1 MAIPVCLQLFEAMES
16 VLGPEEVSSID
27 PDRVFRNKLLMRN
40 DVAEYNQMVKTM
52 VKDLILKETNDFR
65 RVQAMLKGP
74 GKPSLIRSDEEG
86 FLAKEFPKLV
96 KHLKEMN
103 MLPAIAFAF
112 NRQYCVRRCTGIRDM
127 YEGRIENYLNSD
139 EGKERAKDELK
150 KEKREKKKLNDKP
163 QLNATDCSDET
174 SDRKSAE
181 KLLRLGDAKLSRTKA
196 MKMDGVDDG
205 SGPPGWGL
213 EQLNDVYGK
222 FPWGTLV
229 TKHNLGKQDADFIM
243 ERLKGNAQED
253 FEECLPYGMMSENGE
268 KSIF

>member
-1 MAIPVCLQLFEAMES
+1 MAIPGCLQLFEALES

-27 PDRVFRNKLLMRN
+27 PDRVFGNKLLKRN
-40 DVAEYNQMVKTM
+40 DVAQYNQMVKTM
-52 VKDLILKETNDFR
+52 VKDLILKKTNEFQ

-96 KHLKEMN
+96 KHLKEKN

-163 QLNATDCSDET
+163 QLNFNDCSDET

-181 KLLRLGDAKLSRTKA
+181 KLLRLGDAKL
-196 MKMDGVDDG
+196 
-205 SGPPGWGL
+205 PGWAL
-213 EQLNDVYGK
+213 EQLNDVFGK
-222 FPWGTLV
+222 FPKWTLV
-229 TKHNLGKQDADFIM
+229 TKNNLGKQDADFIM

-268 KSIF
+268 KIF